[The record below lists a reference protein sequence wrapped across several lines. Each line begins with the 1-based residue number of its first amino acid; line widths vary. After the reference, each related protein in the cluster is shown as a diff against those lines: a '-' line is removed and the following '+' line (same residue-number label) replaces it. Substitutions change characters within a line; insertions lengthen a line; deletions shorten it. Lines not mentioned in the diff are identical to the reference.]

1 MKKWPGPVCAG
12 LLAASVILAGCGQ
25 KGPLYL
31 PESGDSPAESSGATE
46 STMTESTT
54 TESITTESVTT
65 ESTTTESTTTESTGI
80 ESTAKIGRASC
91 REREEMQERGGCG
104 NRKRER

>member
-25 KGPLYL
+25 KGPMYL
-31 PESGDSPAESSGATE
+31 PENGDSPAESSGA
-46 STMTESTT
+46 TESTT

-80 ESTAKIGRASC
+80 ESTATENTDTDTDTESAVD
-91 REREEMQERGGCG
+91 EE
-104 NRKRER
+104 